1 MKRFKQM
8 TNHLLMGGARQ
19 PKGPGAAPEKIQ
31 TEKSKVDEIA
41 AEIIDKIWPAHQRM
55 VIIVCFGLKL
65 NWQSQLFYTPS

>member
-1 MKRFKQM
+1 
-8 TNHLLMGGARQ
+8 MGGARQ

-55 VIIVCFGLKL
+55 VIIVCFGL
-65 NWQSQLFYTPS
+65 

>member
-1 MKRFKQM
+1 MTEM
-8 TNHLLMGGARQ
+8 TNYLLMGGARQ

-55 VIIVCFGLKL
+55 VIIVCFGL
-65 NWQSQLFYTPS
+65 

>member
-31 TEKSKVDEIA
+31 TEKSKV
-41 AEIIDKIWPAHQRM
+41 EIIDKIWPAHQRM
-55 VIIVCFGLKL
+55 VIIVCFGL
-65 NWQSQLFYTPS
+65 

>member
-31 TEKSKVDEIA
+31 TEKSKV
-41 AEIIDKIWPAHQRM
+41 EIIDKIWPAHQRM
-55 VIIVCFGLKL
+55 VIILFALAYKL